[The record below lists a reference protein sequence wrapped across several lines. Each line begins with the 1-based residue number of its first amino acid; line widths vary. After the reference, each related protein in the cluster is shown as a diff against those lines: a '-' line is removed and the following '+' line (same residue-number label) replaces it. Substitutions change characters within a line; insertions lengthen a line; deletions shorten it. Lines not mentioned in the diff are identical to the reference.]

1 MAPGYY
7 KGLKWNIFRSSS
19 SFTRTDKTWWVC
31 RALGLAFVWKLRDAS
46 KAASSPLPEPPPT
59 PLTAAALQRHE
70 ERVLERDKC
79 NKTMFREFEDS
90 MFHCLMNRTCFKLQ
104 WDCEASV
111 EGSHATIARWFF
123 PGCNGATQP
132 KMVSVCYSPFE
143 QRNIETESFGIT
155 TVASLSTNRKVE
167 EEGQGTDQKFLLH
180 LDLGSHLFL
189 AFVSALEKLPKA
201 SKTQAR
207 LIDSM
212 IWTED
217 NM

>member
-132 KMVSVCYSPFE
+132 KMVSVCV
-143 QRNIETESFGIT
+143 
-155 TVASLSTNRKVE
+155 TVLLSKGTLKQSLSGSQPSRAC
-167 EEGQGTDQKFLLH
+167 
-180 LDLGSHLFL
+180 LGLCIS
-189 AFVSALEKLPKA
+189 VGKA
-201 SKTQAR
+201 AESIQNTSP
-207 LIDSM
+207 LN
-212 IWTED
+212 W
-217 NM
+217 